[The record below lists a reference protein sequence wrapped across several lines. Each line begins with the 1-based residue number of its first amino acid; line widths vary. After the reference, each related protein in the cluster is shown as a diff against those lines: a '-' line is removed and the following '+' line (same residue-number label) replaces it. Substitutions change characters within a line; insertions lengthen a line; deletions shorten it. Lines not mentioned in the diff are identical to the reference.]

1 VNTGSP
7 DEDATVRANV
17 PAGAAHIVLRGA
29 RYDLLQFHWHAP
41 AEHELEGRET
51 PLEMHFVHRRA
62 DGSLLVVGVFIER
75 GRRSRDLAPIFSE
88 LPERAGETRDVTD
101 VRLRD
106 LLPEERESFRYAGSL
121 TTPPFTE
128 GVRWN
133 VLAEPLTLSKRQI
146 QAFRELFDEGNSRE
160 VQPLNGRAV
169 LSDADDLSGD

>member
-1 VNTGSP
+1 
-7 DEDATVRANV
+7 
-17 PAGAAHIVLRGA
+17 
-29 RYDLLQFHWHAP
+29 
-41 AEHELEGRET
+41 
-51 PLEMHFVHRRA
+51 
-62 DGSLLVVGVFIER
+62 
-75 GRRSRDLAPIFSE
+75 
-88 LPERAGETRDVTD
+88 VTD

-128 GVRWN
+128 GVRWI